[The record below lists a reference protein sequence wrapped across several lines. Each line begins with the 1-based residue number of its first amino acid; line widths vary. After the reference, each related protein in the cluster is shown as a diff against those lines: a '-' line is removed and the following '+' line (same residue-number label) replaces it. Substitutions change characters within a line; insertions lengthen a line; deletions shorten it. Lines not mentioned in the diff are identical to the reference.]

1 MLFGIEMVMINL
13 SLIDFSYIDVLMSFR
28 EKFCGYSFAVVIM
41 ISSSQL
47 SLLFPECIR
56 KNFFP
61 DLLKIG

>member
-13 SLIDFSYIDVLMSFR
+13 SLIDFSYIDVLTSFR
-28 EKFCGYSFAVVIM
+28 EKFCGYGFAVVTM

-47 SLLFPECIR
+47 SSLFPECIW

>member
-28 EKFCGYSFAVVIM
+28 EKFCGYGFAVVIM
-41 ISSSQL
+41 ISSSHL

-56 KNFFP
+56 KIFFP